1 MPTARV
7 LDGSSC
13 WGTEVPSTADS
24 CLWWMAGQ
32 AWALDGTVLSRT
44 VCITKGSSGVCSPAP
59 ACPRC
64 CCAVLT
70 LSVLTHCVS
79 PETLP
84 SCCEWPARLS
94 APAPGDH
101 RGLRLREPAHSDAWC
116 ERGHTVR
123 WPQRFLAAFTARGAP
138 QLIRF
143 LVPVSCLFLW
153 PMTPCWELEF
163 SPRISRWTWGV
174 FERFDCYG

>member
-1 MPTARV
+1 MGRFCP
-7 LDGSSC
+7 
-13 WGTEVPSTADS
+13 EPSAS
-24 CLWWMAGQ
+24 PRA
-32 AWALDGTVLSRT
+32 ALG
-44 VCITKGSSGVCSPAP
+44 PALQP
-59 ACPRC
+59 PCALAVAVQPSHCP
-64 CCAVLT
+64 
-70 LSVLTHCVS
+70 SDS

-84 SCCEWPARLS
+84 SCCESPARLS

-101 RGLRLREPAHSDAWC
+101 RGLCLREPAHSDAWC

-123 WPQRFLAAFTARGAP
+123 WPLRFLAAFTARGAP

-163 SPRISRWTWGV
+163 SPRISISRCTWGV